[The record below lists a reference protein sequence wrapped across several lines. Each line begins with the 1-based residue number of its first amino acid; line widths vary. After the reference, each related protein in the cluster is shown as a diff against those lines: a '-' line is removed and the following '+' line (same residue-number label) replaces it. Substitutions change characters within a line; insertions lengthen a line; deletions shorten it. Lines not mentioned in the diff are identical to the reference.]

1 MAKDIEVIF
10 TETKKGF
17 FTIGKKKRVK
27 LGYFKNYLFPKGLAV
42 LVNKHNETVIN
53 RINKETTKHS
63 AKLEQEAKALQK
75 DLKNETI
82 TFIKKAQEEGK
93 LYGSVTTVE
102 IAEAINKTYNK
113 TLDKYDIKV
122 ANIIKE
128 VGSYDAWVVIHPEV
142 EIKMTIEVN
151 AEIDKNAKKVVKI
164 QKPNK
169 EEAKETVEEP
179 TKTEIVENEDD
190 DLKEKANNQEDN
202 VETSEVDTDKKEET
216 TSKNKKSAK
225 EKTEKET
232 TKSEAEDSNTDK

>member
-1 MAKDIEVIF
+1 ML
-10 TETKKGF
+10 
-17 FTIGKKKRVK
+17 GK
-27 LGYFKNYLFPKGLAV
+27 
-42 LVNKHNETVIN
+42 
-53 RINKETTKHS
+53 
-63 AKLEQEAKALQK
+63 
-75 DLKNETI
+75 
-82 TFIKKAQEEGK
+82 IKKVALRNVWAHEALNFTPWLADNLE
-93 LYGSVTTVE
+93 E